1 MNKAI
6 KKSFCLLLIIGIIFS
21 MFTFVSASTVSYNV
35 NLYEGGRIDITGNL
49 SSGAGQQITMLVTTN
64 GVPVSSTTIK
74 YIDQQATTTNGSFLF
89 RFTLPSTLRG
99 TTLDFTIGAADL
111 TTPLKKTLTIPDF
124 PININSVE
132 NNSVRVGIDVYQ
144 MESSYYISDNVV
156 NSLIQGGNTIY
167 YKIGDRWYNLLDS
180 NATSAAFLIPVN
192 AVNTETVS
200 AWLLDTWYPRGG
212 FGSMNFDPILLN

>member
-1 MNKAI
+1 MI
-6 KKSFCLLLIIGIIFS
+6 KKGVCLLLITCLIM
-21 MFTFVSASTVSYNV
+21 MFFTSTVFCIATVSYNV

-99 TTLDFTIGAADL
+99 TTLDFTVGAADL
-111 TTPLKKTLTIPDF
+111 TVPLKKTLIIPDF

-144 MESSYYISDNVV
+144 MESSYYIADNVV
-156 NSLIQGGNTIY
+156 NSLIQGGTTLY
-167 YKIGDRWYNLLDS
+167 YTLGDRWYNLLDT
-180 NATSAAFLIPVN
+180 NAISAAFLIPAN
-192 AVNTETVS
+192 AVNTSTVS

-212 FGSMNFDPILLN
+212 FGSMKFDPVLLN